1 MVQIQSKEEALEQ
14 GSDKKSSYQLAVEQP
29 MDFMKLQD
37 LLFND
42 DIQRA
47 KLFPEGESNQVSL
60 FDRIRADLKGDISPV
75 GEFNFLKEIFGENN
89 VIARNDGNFFIREAP
104 GKTYV
109 ELNPEGFQMKDVA
122 ELSGEAVVIAPTMF
136 TANPW
141 LAGLYAIGG
150 GTTLQAIGETIP
162 GETEIEAGDRLK
174 KIAAEGVFGAGG
186 QYGANVVIDFFSRL
200 GVKNFIVNKALKA
213 LEKRGAMGKDFFERG
228 EELTQKVGKLTFG
241 EISGDAGLKSIE
253 DFLRS
258 YYLTRG
264 ATMDLADE
272 QLNAAKNAILK
283 FIQTSYN
290 AANDPMAKRTGVSLG
305 ADIQRSFKSVL
316 DSFVDLRSSNA
327 SKLYNQ
333 TKFITDSTGK
343 QVNITG
349 LPTIKITEINKTL
362 DEMKETAKLNQ
373 DDTLYKSL
381 IQWQDSL
388 NKKAKNGLI
397 PYEVFNRQMSI
408 FGKASYGKG
417 SAFKN
422 LETAAQRGPAKE
434 LFGAYSRALNDTIES
449 FDQGLKIGGV
459 DDAINAEV
467 ASNLKVARDQY
478 KADSELIDQLENS
491 FIRDFISPGAS
502 KSKASVVQRFQKLE
516 PEEIDYAFQLL
527 RGTGNEAV
535 IQDIKK
541 SFITDVFEDS
551 LTAIKDLDLNQMST
565 AEVGRVIKEV
575 FEPNKFLDNL
585 NQKVGNER
593 LKVLFTEK
601 ELDRLGDITE
611 YIQRVNFNNVKPKA
625 AILDIIISFI
635 NPKEALIRIAG
646 LKKMTNLMFDPKGID
661 ALKAALKALESDK
674 PMNEIY
680 RNVGGDLLNF
690 YLLAETEPTD
700 YLQKYLD
707 VAGQYYNLQEPSI
720 QQQIQQSGIERFG
733 PEYQKQQEEAL
744 QDLQSFNISS
754 PQVSRGQGVDVIP
767 PLSTPIN
774 PRTVASLESVG
785 MPLFTAAEGGI
796 VDLYESKK
804 FKKPQVVA

>member
-1 MVQIQSKEEALEQ
+1 MVQIQSKEEALKQ
-14 GSDKKSSYQLAVEQP
+14 KPDKSSSYQLAVEKP
-29 MDFMKLQD
+29 MNFIKLQD
-37 LLFND
+37 LLFED
-42 DIQRA
+42 ELQRA
-47 KLFPEGESNQVSL
+47 KLFPEGKSDQVSL
-60 FDRIRADLKGDISPV
+60 FDRIRADLKGDVSPV
-75 GEFNFLKEIFGENN
+75 GESNFLKEIFGEDN

-122 ELSGEAVVIAPTMF
+122 ELSGEAVVIGPTMF

-150 GTTLQAIGETIP
+150 GTALQGIAETIP
-162 GETEIEAGDRLK
+162 GETEVEAGDRLK

-186 QYGANVVIDFFSRL
+186 QFGANVVIDFFSRF

-213 LEKRGAMGKDFFERG
+213 LEKRGEKGKQFFERG
-228 EELTQKVGKLTFG
+228 EELQQNIGKLTFG

-305 ADIQRSFKSVL
+305 ADIQKSFQSVL
-316 DSFVDLRSSNA
+316 GSFIELRSSNA
-327 SKLYNQ
+327 AKLYGK
-333 TKFITDSTGK
+333 TKFITDATGK
-343 QVNITG
+343 QVNISG
-349 LPTIKITEINKTL
+349 LPTIKVTEINKTL

-381 IQWQDSL
+381 IKWQDNL
-388 NKKAKNGLI
+388 NKKSRNGLI

-408 FGKASYGKG
+408 FGKAAYGKG

-422 LETAAQRGPAKE
+422 LETAAQRQPAKE
-434 LFGAYSRALNDTIES
+434 LYGAYNRALNDTIDS
-449 FDQGLKIGGV
+449 FDKGLKIGGV

-467 ASNLKVARDQY
+467 GSNLKIARDQY

-491 FIRDFISPGAS
+491 FIRDFIAPGAS
-502 KSKASVVQRFQKLE
+502 KTKAAVVSRFQNLQ
-516 PEEIDYAFQLL
+516 PEEIDYAFKLL
-527 RGTGNEAV
+527 KSTGNDDV

-541 SFITDVFEDS
+541 SFVSDVFEDS
-551 LTAIKDLDLNQMST
+551 LSAIKDLDLNQMST
-565 AEVGRVIKEV
+565 AEVGRVIKKV

-585 NQKVGNER
+585 TQKVGDDR
-593 LKVLFTEK
+593 LSVLFSEK
-601 ELDRLGDITE
+601 ELARLADITE

-625 AILDIIISFI
+625 AVLDIIISFI
-635 NPKEALIRIAG
+635 NPKQALIRVAG

-674 PMNEIY
+674 PLNEVY
-680 RNVGGDLLNF
+680 RNIGGNLLNF
-690 YLLAETEPTD
+690 YMLAETEPTD

-707 VAGQYYNLQEPSI
+707 VAGQYYNLQQPSVQQKI
-720 QQQIQQSGIERFG
+720 QKSAIERFS
-733 PEYQKQQEEAL
+733 PEYKEEQEQTL
-744 QDLQSFNISS
+744 KDLQSFNIPS

-767 PLSTPIN
+767 PLSSPIN
-774 PRTVASLESVG
+774 PQTVASLESIG
-785 MPLFTAAEGGI
+785 MPLFNAAEGGI